1 MTWLNTDWSEWTHYS
16 YSTTQI
22 NSLEKRFLNDINFDL
37 YISPQSYSNFVSY
50 LEFQLHTRQ
59 LLVCGI
65 FSYRDIDVLSQSL
78 NPEYVKRLGLNLR
91 PFEAMIL
98 LAKQATSI
106 FVVYAATLATL
117 VSAGYWI
124 LLQLNREEI
133 AMIVLSGMDII
144 KYDYNKLKIDTKR
157 IRNNTTLSSSAATL
171 ITCK

>member
-22 NSLEKRFLNDINFDL
+22 NLLEKRFLNDINFNL
-37 YISPQSYSNFVSY
+37 YISPISYSNFVSY

-59 LLVCGI
+59 LLVCCGI

-106 FVVYAATLATL
+106 FVMYAATLATL

-124 LLQLNREEI
+124 VLQLNKEEI
-133 AMIVLSGMDII
+133 AMIILSGIDII
-144 KYDYNKLKIDTKR
+144 KYDY
-157 IRNNTTLSSSAATL
+157 IRNNTIITHRINNSSDTTTTTL